1 MAEKN
6 RFKLILYAVFIAV
19 LLFGLIKII
28 ALAGGKAFYI
38 EFLGLLFLL
47 VLTVIGFVGY
57 AKNWGE
63 TIFFFVFLCY
73 LFNLILVWY
82 FMKSLYLT
90 LLLLALVG
98 MLVSFPKKS
107 EKKEKKSRSAPSRP
121 SFSNSSYPS
130 QSSEPHSE
138 VFDLPKT
145 SILKTEV
152 KPEPKAE
159 PIEQKVER
167 AAATSRSAVVTS
179 KSVSSNPA
187 AFYSPGKLVASKAS
201 NIYHEPKCDWAKK
214 IVKHRRVWF
223 NSKEEAWEKGYRA
236 HSCIN

>member
-1 MAEKN
+1 MTEKS
-6 RFKLILYAVFIAV
+6 RFKLIFYAALIAV
-19 LLFGLIKII
+19 LSFGLIKII
-28 ALAGGKAFYI
+28 ALAGGKTFYL
-38 EFLGLLFLL
+38 EFFGLLFLL
-47 VLTVIGFVGY
+47 ILTVISFVGY

-63 TIFFFVFLCY
+63 TILFFVFLCY
-73 LFNLILVWY
+73 LSNLILVWY
-82 FMKSLYLT
+82 FLESLYLT
-90 LLLLALVG
+90 LLLLAVVG

-107 EKKEKKSRSAPSRP
+107 EKKEKKPHSAPSRL
-121 SFSNSSYPS
+121 SSSTSSYS
-130 QSSEPHSE
+130 VSSEPHSE

-145 SILKTEV
+145 NVLKTEV
-152 KPEPKAE
+152 KAEPKAE
-159 PIEQKVER
+159 PVEQKVEK

-179 KSVSSNPA
+179 KSVPNQPA
-187 AFYSPGKLVASKAS
+187 TVYSPGKLVASKAS